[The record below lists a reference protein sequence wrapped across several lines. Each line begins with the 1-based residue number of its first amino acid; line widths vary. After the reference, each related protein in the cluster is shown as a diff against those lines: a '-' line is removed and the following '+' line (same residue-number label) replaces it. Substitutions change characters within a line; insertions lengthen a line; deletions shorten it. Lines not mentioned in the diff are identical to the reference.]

1 MQMFTYKVFVQNI
14 KRLIE
19 VKGLKQCAV
28 ANKAGFSEQEFSN
41 MLNGRKIIK
50 AEDVAVIAGAL
61 DATPNDLFIDNSL
74 EVTLEAS

>member
-1 MQMFTYKVFVQNI
+1 MFTYKVFVQNI

-61 DATPNDLFIDNSL
+61 DATPNDLFSDNSL

>member
-1 MQMFTYKVFVQNI
+1 MFTYKVFVQNI
-14 KRLIE
+14 KKLIE

-61 DATPNDLFIDNSL
+61 DATPNDLFIDDSL
-74 EVTLEAS
+74 GVKLEAS

>member
-1 MQMFTYKVFVQNI
+1 MFTYKVFVQNI

-41 MLNGRKIIK
+41 MLNGRKFIK
-50 AEDVAVIAGAL
+50 VEDVAVIAGAF
-61 DATPNDLFIDNSL
+61 DATPSDLFIDNSL
-74 EVTLEAS
+74 EVS

>member
-1 MQMFTYKVFVQNI
+1 MFTYKVFVQNI

>member
-1 MQMFTYKVFVQNI
+1 MKNN